1 MEYHEKEIVV
11 ILNKILTVSNNRE
24 KKQANRRP
32 DLAKCC
38 EDIHQGLA
46 DFHTLGV
53 SSRVVFK
60 SRSLSFNCRILRT
73 FNGRILRTF
82 SRILRTFNRRI

>member
-11 ILNKILTVSNNRE
+11 ILNKILTVSNNRG

-32 DLAKCC
+32 DLAKWC

-53 SSRVVFK
+53 STRVVFK
-60 SRSLSFNCRILRT
+60 SRSLSFFSNKNAFIRT
-73 FNGRILRTF
+73 KMPYSLNHFRCF
-82 SRILRTFNRRI
+82 D

>member
-53 SSRVVFK
+53 STRVVFK
-60 SRSLSFNCRILRT
+60 SRSLSFFLTKMPSFVLKCPIH
-73 FNGRILRTF
+73 
-82 SRILRTFNRRI
+82 